1 MTFYDL
7 FFVLY
12 HLLQSSCYFEWVL
25 DQNQGK
31 LFFCNRII
39 NKSLSFQFTIS
50 VGKIGKY
57 NQSGWWSD
65 KSFGIKGLERVPKTT
80 YYIVVSMV
88 DGLDSY
94 LKVSVLALNKIL
106 IQSIGWS
113 RILFQDEFTN
123 LNSSKVFLSK
133 NWNIFSDIC
142 CNPGFSIKDSS
153 IIPKEFLVECLN
165 LLAIGWYPASL
176 NIFLFPISDHYYFV

>member
-1 MTFYDL
+1 MNTPKHVLNCPLVEEQYDML
-7 FFVLY
+7 IIWE
-12 HLLQSSCYFEWVL
+12 HLILILRLSS
-25 DQNQGK
+25 
-31 LFFCNRII
+31 I
-39 NKSLSFQFTIS
+39 LSQFQHS
-50 VGKIGKY
+50 V
-57 NQSGWWSD
+57 
-65 KSFGIKGLERVPKTT
+65 
-80 YYIVVSMV
+80 V

-133 NWNIFSDIC
+133 NWNIFSEIC

-176 NIFLFPISDHYYFV
+176 NIFLFPISDNYYFM